1 VTKKNWI
8 WPLGIA
14 VAGVGSAAAILLRG
28 CWHNRMSWPIK
39 DEESHEFSY
48 QVCTGC
54 GVKRLFDERSFEAY
68 GPYSYDLHKLIARER
83 LWRKNHAHLAPAQ
96 QSETSEVLTE
106 K

>member
-1 VTKKNWI
+1 VSKKGWI
-8 WPLGIA
+8 WPIGLA
-14 VAGVGSAAAILLRG
+14 VAGVGSVAAILLRG
-28 CWHNRMSWPIK
+28 CLHNRMSWPIK

-54 GVKRLFDERSFEAY
+54 GVKRLFDETCFEAY

-83 LWRKNHAHLAPAQ
+83 LWRKNHAELNPNAADKSEILA
-96 QSETSEVLTE
+96 E